1 MNAERIFV
9 DTNII
14 IYLYSQDEPYKKKK
28 AESLF
33 LGSEPLISVQV
44 INETAN
50 VCVKKFHLDST
61 SVGNILDELEQY
73 CKIVP
78 ITVNSV
84 RLALQ
89 IHEKYRFSYFDS
101 LIAASAYEHHCSVV
115 FTEDLQHDQ
124 LIDGQLRIINPF
136 L

>member
-1 MNAERIFV
+1 MNTERIFI

-14 IYLYSQDEPYKKKK
+14 IYLYSEDEPCKKKK

-50 VCVKKFHLDST
+50 VCVRKFHLDST
-61 SVGNILDELEQY
+61 SVGNILDELERY

-78 ITVNSV
+78 ITISSV

>member
-1 MNAERIFV
+1 MKAERIFI

-14 IYLYSQDEPYKKKK
+14 IYLYSKDEPHKKKK

-33 LGSEPLISVQV
+33 LGSKPLISIQV
-44 INETAN
+44 LNETAN
-50 VCVKKFHLDST
+50 VCLRKVHFDST
-61 SVGNILDELEQY
+61 TVRNILDELERY
-73 CKIVP
+73 CKIAP
-78 ITVNSV
+78 ITIFSV

-89 IHEKYRFSYFDS
+89 IREKYRFSYFDS
-101 LIAASAYEHHCSVV
+101 LIAASAYEHGCSVI

-124 LIDGQLRIINPF
+124 LIDGQIRIINPF